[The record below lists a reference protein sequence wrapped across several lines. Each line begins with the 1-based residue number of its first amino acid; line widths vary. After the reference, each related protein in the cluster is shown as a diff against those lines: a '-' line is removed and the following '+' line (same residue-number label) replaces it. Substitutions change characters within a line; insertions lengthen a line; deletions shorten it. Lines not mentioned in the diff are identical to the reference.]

1 MAKTITVT
9 DEAYVAL
16 ARRKKH
22 PADSFSKVILRL
34 TAGRGDSL
42 KVAGAW
48 ADMSE
53 AEARAL
59 VGQSRRDFSG
69 VGRGR

>member
-1 MAKTITVT
+1 MVKTITVT
-9 DEAYVAL
+9 DEAYEAL
-16 ARRKKH
+16 ARRKRH
-22 PADSFSKVILRL
+22 PVDSFSKVILRL
-34 TAGRGDSL
+34 AGDRGNPL

-59 VGQSRRDFSG
+59 VDRSRRDFSG
-69 VGRGR
+69 IGRGR